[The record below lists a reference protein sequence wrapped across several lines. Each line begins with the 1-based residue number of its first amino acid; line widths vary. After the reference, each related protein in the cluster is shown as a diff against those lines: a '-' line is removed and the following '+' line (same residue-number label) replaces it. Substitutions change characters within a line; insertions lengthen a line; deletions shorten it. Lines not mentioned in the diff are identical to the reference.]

1 MRRIAEARKD
11 VASLKAR
18 GKERN
23 TMVRRRPLE
32 RACVSA
38 LVLVAASVAALSQP
52 SPEWGVSV
60 GLWNSIIDLP
70 SPRALLDRQVEVHL
84 TGTVADAV
92 RKLVCDDQDW
102 LVSAPGPRFGPPA
115 EFRAEGLPLWQ
126 ALDRLRDVYS
136 YDWGY
141 VSGAVVCWPTTEPR
155 SPRDTPKPPVRAWP
169 PNAGALGPI
178 AAGGLMP
185 VEQFLAQFT
194 KRGCD
199 LDLCVD
205 HELAG
210 WHVIG
215 RVSHVDRYGVEV
227 VAGALDAVMEGAY
240 QSIVLRPGGR
250 YRLDAALAWLKAN
263 PQPPPDPRY
272 LSGGPVEIDQERILS
287 GSAAQLRFRERVLA
301 CPSAQQ
307 WRYLHEWEEID
318 FAFRELPTD
327 VAGLFVAAAKDQIT
341 KSGDDLVIDWS
352 HPERMKVEFCMGLPP
367 RDLNEAA
374 NRKAHFVP
382 KGVVPLTIPGS
393 ETVF

>member
-1 MRRIAEARKD
+1 
-11 VASLKAR
+11 
-18 GKERN
+18 
-23 TMVRRRPLE
+23 MVRRRPLE

-52 SPEWGVSV
+52 SPEPRSLVA
-60 GLWNSIIDLP
+60 LNDIIDMP
-70 SPRALLDRQVEVHL
+70 APRALLDRRVDVHL

-92 RKLVCDDQDW
+92 RQLVGDGNDW
-102 LVSAPGPRFGPPA
+102 LVSAPGPQLGPPT
-115 EFRAEGLPLWQ
+115 EFKAEGLPLWQ
-126 ALDRLRDVYS
+126 ALDRLRGVYN
-136 YDWGY
+136 YDWGH
-141 VSGAVVCWPTTEPR
+141 VSGTVVCWPTTEPR
-155 SPRDTPKPPVRAWP
+155 PTRDTPKPPVPAWP
-169 PNAGALGPI
+169 LNAGALGPI

-185 VEQFLAQFT
+185 VEQFLAQFP

-205 HELAG
+205 RELAG

-272 LSGGPVEIDQERILS
+272 LSGGPVELGQERILS